1 MTFLYTLLIA
11 IPIAFALNI
20 ILGVVISDL
29 KHSFDKGFLIHGIK
43 KGILIY
49 VSIGLFILLAWLL
62 PELKVTLNGVEVT
75 LFVGIVSS
83 LWSVVFFKTGEA
95 FVKFLQSWK
104 LKADNVMLV
113 EMSQADLSAELNHLM
128 GDNYEE

>member
-29 KHSFDKGFLIHGIK
+29 KHSFDKGFLLHGIK

-95 FVKFLQSWK
+95 FVKFLQLWK
-104 LKADNVMLV
+104 LKADEVIIIDKGVIEV
-113 EMSQADLSAELNHLM
+113 EPKIEV
-128 GDNYEE
+128 GEG

>member
-20 ILGVVISDL
+20 ILGVVISNL

-95 FVKFLQSWK
+95 FAKFLQLWK
-104 LKADNVMLV
+104 LKADEVIIIDKGVIEV
-113 EMSQADLSAELNHLM
+113 EPKIEV
-128 GDNYEE
+128 GEG